1 MKKYFLA
8 VVTLFTI
15 TLATNCK
22 KDEEKKEEPPLKPT
36 PVEEY
41 QVSKDGT
48 TLTKWVGS
56 QTATVVDLTQNEAL
70 KQITKVGEDAF
81 KGQQNITEI
90 TLPST
95 VKSIGKRAFY
105 GCKDLKNITFA
116 KKANATGRTPLMS
129 RDSTVVEIPT
139 TIEEVGEEAFAQC
152 TSLYAI
158 TLPEGLQTIAKGL
171 FKGCFSLTTVNY
183 PSTVHTIE
191 DEAFYGCENLLKP
204 EYVFNVKTI
213 GNRAFYGCSKIKAAD
228 SFQIEN
234 SQVWQ
239 TPMFTIYAE
248 TIGEEAFA
256 NCTALNVV
264 SLRAAKELGKG
275 VFKGCTSLSL
285 IDISHAITSIPD
297 EAFSGCTN
305 LYNSPIS
312 GQNKNLVSIG
322 KKAFSGAKFSEIII
336 PSNITSIG
344 EGAFDDCELLTS
356 FELQSTTPPKID
368 AIKGIFSNY
377 SGDIFVPAGTV
388 DAYKRA
394 EGWRNYAHL
403 IKTIGSSNGGN
414 NNTNPDG
421 VTIEN
426 GVLIKWD
433 CNKIPADGKVVIPK
447 SVTKIGDSAFWE
459 CTSLVQVIVPEGVTS
474 IGHSSFKGC
483 TSLVTIVLPNSVTTV
498 GRSAFEYCK
507 IDGLTLHK
515 NTTVVGS
522 RAFANTKI
530 TSLTFLKEGITTVND
545 SLFFNAK
552 FTKGGTHTITL
563 PTGVTTIGAS
573 AFENCNV
580 TNVPIPN
587 GVTVIGKRAFANSEV
602 AIVTLPEGLTDINS
616 SVFENC
622 KHLKTVSI
630 GDKISSIAG
639 NVFKGCTELRA
650 VTIATTNPP
659 IIRGEG
665 LFSTASKLTDI
676 FVPAGTVDAYKR
688 AEGWRNYAHLIK
700 TIGSSNGGN
709 NNTNPDGV
717 TIENGVLIKW
727 DCNKIPA
734 DGKVVIPK
742 SVTKIGDSAFWEC
755 TSLVQVIVP
764 EGVTSIG
771 HSSFKGCT
779 SLVTIVLPN
788 SVKQFG
794 IRTFY
799 ECTSLKNI
807 NIPNGITTIYR
818 STFGKCSSLETI
830 SLPNSVAKIEMDA
843 FAGCTALKTIN
854 LPNNVTFDANCFN
867 GCKSLVSI
875 KLPNGIKEIPGGAF
889 FNSGLKSIEI
899 PNSVT
904 DLGGSCFAYCKSLT
918 SIKIPNTITKINT
931 WTFNECVSLKTVE
944 IPNSVTVLDDYC
956 FRKTYLL
963 TSIKIPNSVTKILR
977 AAFYESGLISVNIPS
992 SVTEI
997 GDSAFENCKNL
1008 TSITFSSVTPPAI
1021 GRNIFD
1027 NNTTI
1032 DIYVP
1037 ASAVETYKNNSSW
1050 KQYAKFIKAI
1060 GTTNN
1065 DDNESNYTSVPQ
1077 GVIIENGVLVKWP
1090 EVLIPNDG
1098 HVKVPYGVK
1107 TIGKGLVPA
1116 FLATAMEN
1124 FNPSQGGAPIG
1135 NGTLLK
1141 VTLPKTVTRIEAMG
1155 FAHCY
1160 RMHTLIMSDIE
1171 EIGTNAFAACMA
1183 LKKIVIPS
1191 WIKVLKALP
1200 QPDYVEG
1207 NIIIV
1212 CKSATPIP
1220 VRNLDSTMIR
1230 SEHKLLVPKGS
1241 KRAYQQADFWKDF
1254 PVIEEEK

>member
-36 PVEEY
+36 SVEEY

-56 QTATVVDLTQNEAL
+56 QTATVVDLTQNEVL
-70 KQITKVGEDAF
+70 KQITKVGDDAF

-116 KKANATGRTPLMS
+116 KKVNATGRTPLMS

-183 PSTVHTIE
+183 PSSVYTIE
-191 DEAFYGCENLLKP
+191 DEAFYGC
-204 EYVFNVKTI
+204 
-213 GNRAFYGCSKIKAAD
+213 
-228 SFQIEN
+228 
-234 SQVWQ
+234 
-239 TPMFTIYAE
+239 
-248 TIGEEAFA
+248 
-256 NCTALNVV
+256 
-264 SLRAAKELGKG
+264 
-275 VFKGCTSLSL
+275 
-285 IDISHAITSIPD
+285 
-297 EAFSGCTN
+297 TN
-305 LYNSPIS
+305 LHP
-312 GQNKNLVSIG
+312 
-322 KKAFSGAKFSEIII
+322 
-336 PSNITSIG
+336 
-344 EGAFDDCELLTS
+344 
-356 FELQSTTPPKID
+356 
-368 AIKGIFSNY
+368 
-377 SGDIFVPAGTV
+377 FVL
-388 DAYKRA
+388 
-394 EGWRNYAHL
+394 E
-403 IKTIGSSNGGN
+403 
-414 NNTNPDG
+414 
-421 VTIEN
+421 
-426 GVLIKWD
+426 
-433 CNKIPADGKVVIPK
+433 
-447 SVTKIGDSAFWE
+447 
-459 CTSLVQVIVPEGVTS
+459 
-474 IGHSSFKGC
+474 
-483 TSLVTIVLPNSVTTV
+483 SVTTV

-530 TSLTFLKEGITTVND
+530 TSLTFLEEGITTVND

-587 GVTVIGKRAFANSEV
+587 GVTVIGERAFANSEV

-650 VTIATTNPP
+650 ITIATTNPP

-709 NNTNPDGV
+709 NNTNPDGA

-734 DGKVVIPK
+734 DGKVVIPT

-779 SLVTIVLPN
+779 SLATIVLPN

-807 NIPNGITTIYR
+807 NIPNGITTIYG
-818 STFGKCSSLETI
+818 STFGNCSSLETI

-867 GCKSLVSI
+867 GCKSLANI
-875 KLPNGIKEIPGGAF
+875 KLPNGIKEIPAGAF

-899 PNSVT
+899 SNSVT
-904 DLGGSCFAYCKSLT
+904 DLGGSCFAHCKS
-918 SIKIPNTITKINT
+918 
-931 WTFNECVSLKTVE
+931 
-944 IPNSVTVLDDYC
+944 
-956 FRKTYLL
+956 L
-963 TSIKIPNSVTKILR
+963 TSIKIPNSVTKSLR

-1065 DDNESNYTSVPQ
+1065 DDNESNDTSVPQ

-1107 TIGKGLVPA
+1107 TIGKGYIPA

-1124 FNPSQGGAPIG
+1124 FDPSQGGAPIG

-1171 EIGTNAFAACMA
+1171 EIGTNAFTACMA

-1200 QPDYVEG
+1200 QPDG
-1207 NIIIV
+1207 NSVGESIMIV

>member
-81 KGQQNITEI
+81 KGQQKITEI

-158 TLPEGLQTIAKGL
+158 TLPEGLYTIAKGL

-183 PSTVHTIE
+183 PSSVYTIE
-191 DEAFYGCENLLKP
+191 DEAFYGCANLHP
-204 EYVFNVKTI
+204 
-213 GNRAFYGCSKIKAAD
+213 
-228 SFQIEN
+228 
-234 SQVWQ
+234 
-239 TPMFTIYAE
+239 
-248 TIGEEAFA
+248 
-256 NCTALNVV
+256 
-264 SLRAAKELGKG
+264 
-275 VFKGCTSLSL
+275 
-285 IDISHAITSIPD
+285 
-297 EAFSGCTN
+297 
-305 LYNSPIS
+305 
-312 GQNKNLVSIG
+312 
-322 KKAFSGAKFSEIII
+322 
-336 PSNITSIG
+336 
-344 EGAFDDCELLTS
+344 
-356 FELQSTTPPKID
+356 
-368 AIKGIFSNY
+368 
-377 SGDIFVPAGTV
+377 FVL
-388 DAYKRA
+388 
-394 EGWRNYAHL
+394 E
-403 IKTIGSSNGGN
+403 
-414 NNTNPDG
+414 
-421 VTIEN
+421 
-426 GVLIKWD
+426 
-433 CNKIPADGKVVIPK
+433 
-447 SVTKIGDSAFWE
+447 
-459 CTSLVQVIVPEGVTS
+459 
-474 IGHSSFKGC
+474 
-483 TSLVTIVLPNSVTTV
+483 SVTTV

-515 NTTVVGS
+515 NTTVVGV

-587 GVTVIGKRAFANSEV
+587 GVTVIGERAFANSEV

-709 NNTNPDGV
+709 NNTNPNGA

-734 DGKVVIPK
+734 DGKVVIPT
-742 SVTKIGDSAFWEC
+742 SVTKIGDGAFWEC

-818 STFGKCSSLETI
+818 ATFANCSSLETI

-867 GCKSLVSI
+867 GCKSLGSI
-875 KLPNGIKEIPGGAF
+875 KLPNGIKEIPAGAF
-889 FNSGLKSIEI
+889 FDSGLKSIEI

-904 DLGGSCFAYCKSLT
+904 DLGGSCFAHCKSLT
-918 SIKIPNTITKINT
+918 SIKIPN
-931 WTFNECVSLKTVE
+931 
-944 IPNSVTVLDDYC
+944 SVTDL
-956 FRKTYLL
+956 
-963 TSIKIPNSVTKILR
+963 
-977 AAFYESGLISVNIPS
+977 
-992 SVTEI
+992 
-997 GDSAFENCKNL
+997 GDSCFAHCKSL

-1065 DDNESNYTSVPQ
+1065 DDNESNDTSVPQ

-1107 TIGKGLVPA
+1107 TIGKGYIPA

-1171 EIGTNAFAACMA
+1171 EIGTNAFTACMA

-1207 NIIIV
+1207 DIIIV

-1220 VRNLDSTMIR
+1220 VRNLNNSMIR
-1230 SEHKLLVPKGS
+1230 SNHKLLVPKGS
-1241 KRAYQQADFWKDF
+1241 KQAYQQADFWKDF

>member
-41 QVSKDGT
+41 QVSKDGI

-70 KQITKVGEDAF
+70 KQITKVGDDAF

-158 TLPEGLQTIAKGL
+158 TLPEGLHTIAKGL

-183 PSTVHTIE
+183 PSSVYTIE
-191 DEAFYGCENLLKP
+191 DEAFYGC
-204 EYVFNVKTI
+204 
-213 GNRAFYGCSKIKAAD
+213 
-228 SFQIEN
+228 
-234 SQVWQ
+234 
-239 TPMFTIYAE
+239 
-248 TIGEEAFA
+248 
-256 NCTALNVV
+256 
-264 SLRAAKELGKG
+264 
-275 VFKGCTSLSL
+275 
-285 IDISHAITSIPD
+285 
-297 EAFSGCTN
+297 TN
-305 LYNSPIS
+305 LHP
-312 GQNKNLVSIG
+312 
-322 KKAFSGAKFSEIII
+322 
-336 PSNITSIG
+336 
-344 EGAFDDCELLTS
+344 
-356 FELQSTTPPKID
+356 
-368 AIKGIFSNY
+368 
-377 SGDIFVPAGTV
+377 FVL
-388 DAYKRA
+388 
-394 EGWRNYAHL
+394 E
-403 IKTIGSSNGGN
+403 
-414 NNTNPDG
+414 
-421 VTIEN
+421 
-426 GVLIKWD
+426 
-433 CNKIPADGKVVIPK
+433 
-447 SVTKIGDSAFWE
+447 
-459 CTSLVQVIVPEGVTS
+459 
-474 IGHSSFKGC
+474 
-483 TSLVTIVLPNSVTTV
+483 SVTTV

-530 TSLTFLKEGITTVND
+530 TSLTFLEEGITTVND

-587 GVTVIGKRAFANSEV
+587 GVTVIGERAFANSEV

-639 NVFKGCTELRA
+639 NVFEGCTELRA

-700 TIGSSNGGN
+700 SKGG
-709 NNTNPDGV
+709 DSEE
-717 TIENGVLIKW
+717 ILIRDGVLIKYP
-727 DCNKIPA
+727 CKEIPA
-734 DGKVVIPK
+734 DGHLTLPNTITVIGNSAISNCTKLKSIVIPS
-742 SVTKIGDSAFWEC
+742 SVTKIGAGAFE
-755 TSLVQVIVP
+755 S
-764 EGVTSIG
+764 
-771 HSSFKGCT
+771 
-779 SLVTIVLPN
+779 
-788 SVKQFG
+788 
-794 IRTFY
+794 
-799 ECTSLKNI
+799 
-807 NIPNGITTIYR
+807 
-818 STFGKCSSLETI
+818 
-830 SLPNSVAKIEMDA
+830 
-843 FAGCTALKTIN
+843 CTAL
-854 LPNNVTFDANCFN
+854 
-867 GCKSLVSI
+867 SSI
-875 KLPNGIKEIPGGAF
+875 
-889 FNSGLKSIEI
+889 
-899 PNSVT
+899 T
-904 DLGGSCFAYCKSLT
+904 
-918 SIKIPNTITKINT
+918 IPNTVTEIQGTAFDNCISLRT
-931 WTFNECVSLKTVE
+931 IHLPASIRRLGIATFFRCSNLTTVE
-944 IPNSVTVLDDYC
+944 IESIVPPIIANGDDGVIFSRSGIQEIIVPNNSV
-956 FRKTYLL
+956 
-963 TSIKIPNSVTKILR
+963 N
-977 AAFYESGLISVNIPS
+977 
-992 SVTEI
+992 
-997 GDSAFENCKNL
+997 
-1008 TSITFSSVTPPAI
+1008 
-1021 GRNIFD
+1021 
-1027 NNTTI
+1027 
-1032 DIYVP
+1032 
-1037 ASAVETYKNNSSW
+1037 TYKTTAGWREYADKIRGKNSNS
-1050 KQYAKFIKAI
+1050 
-1060 GTTNN
+1060 NN
-1065 DDNESNYTSVPQ
+1065 DDSESNDTSVPQ

-1107 TIGKGLVPA
+1107 TIGKGYIPA

-1124 FNPSQGGAPIG
+1124 FNPSQGVPIG

-1141 VTLPKTVTRIEAMG
+1141 VTLPRTVTRIEAMG

-1171 EIGTNAFAACMA
+1171 EIGTNAFTACMA

-1200 QPDYVEG
+1200 QPDG
-1207 NIIIV
+1207 NSVGESIMIV

-1220 VRNLDSTMIR
+1220 VRNLNSTMIR

>member
-41 QVSKDGT
+41 QVSKDGI

-70 KQITKVGEDAF
+70 KQITKVGDDAF

-158 TLPEGLQTIAKGL
+158 TLPEGLHTIAKGL

-183 PSTVHTIE
+183 PSSVYTIE
-191 DEAFYGCENLLKP
+191 DEAFYGC
-204 EYVFNVKTI
+204 
-213 GNRAFYGCSKIKAAD
+213 
-228 SFQIEN
+228 
-234 SQVWQ
+234 
-239 TPMFTIYAE
+239 
-248 TIGEEAFA
+248 
-256 NCTALNVV
+256 
-264 SLRAAKELGKG
+264 
-275 VFKGCTSLSL
+275 
-285 IDISHAITSIPD
+285 
-297 EAFSGCTN
+297 TN
-305 LYNSPIS
+305 LHP
-312 GQNKNLVSIG
+312 
-322 KKAFSGAKFSEIII
+322 
-336 PSNITSIG
+336 
-344 EGAFDDCELLTS
+344 
-356 FELQSTTPPKID
+356 
-368 AIKGIFSNY
+368 
-377 SGDIFVPAGTV
+377 FVL
-388 DAYKRA
+388 
-394 EGWRNYAHL
+394 E
-403 IKTIGSSNGGN
+403 
-414 NNTNPDG
+414 
-421 VTIEN
+421 
-426 GVLIKWD
+426 
-433 CNKIPADGKVVIPK
+433 
-447 SVTKIGDSAFWE
+447 
-459 CTSLVQVIVPEGVTS
+459 
-474 IGHSSFKGC
+474 
-483 TSLVTIVLPNSVTTV
+483 SVTTV

-530 TSLTFLKEGITTVND
+530 TSLTFLEEGITTVND

-587 GVTVIGKRAFANSEV
+587 GVTVIGERAFANSEV

-639 NVFKGCTELRA
+639 DVFKGCTELRA

-659 IIRGEG
+659 IIRGEE

-676 FVPAGTVDAYKR
+676 FVPAGTVDAYKG

-700 TIGSSNGGN
+700 SKGG
-709 NNTNPDGV
+709 DSEE
-717 TIENGVLIKW
+717 ILIRDGVLIKYP
-727 DCNKIPA
+727 CKEIPA
-734 DGKVVIPK
+734 DGHLTLPNTITVIGNSAISNCTKLKSIVIPS
-742 SVTKIGDSAFWEC
+742 SVTKIGAGAFE
-755 TSLVQVIVP
+755 S
-764 EGVTSIG
+764 
-771 HSSFKGCT
+771 
-779 SLVTIVLPN
+779 
-788 SVKQFG
+788 
-794 IRTFY
+794 
-799 ECTSLKNI
+799 
-807 NIPNGITTIYR
+807 
-818 STFGKCSSLETI
+818 
-830 SLPNSVAKIEMDA
+830 
-843 FAGCTALKTIN
+843 CTAL
-854 LPNNVTFDANCFN
+854 
-867 GCKSLVSI
+867 SSI
-875 KLPNGIKEIPGGAF
+875 
-889 FNSGLKSIEI
+889 
-899 PNSVT
+899 T
-904 DLGGSCFAYCKSLT
+904 
-918 SIKIPNTITKINT
+918 IPNTVTEIQGTAFDNCISLRT
-931 WTFNECVSLKTVE
+931 IHLPASIRRLGIATFFRCSNLTTVE
-944 IPNSVTVLDDYC
+944 IESIVPPIIANEDDGVIFSRSGIQEIIVPNNSV
-956 FRKTYLL
+956 
-963 TSIKIPNSVTKILR
+963 N
-977 AAFYESGLISVNIPS
+977 
-992 SVTEI
+992 
-997 GDSAFENCKNL
+997 
-1008 TSITFSSVTPPAI
+1008 
-1021 GRNIFD
+1021 
-1027 NNTTI
+1027 
-1032 DIYVP
+1032 
-1037 ASAVETYKNNSSW
+1037 TYKTTAGWREYADKIRGKNSNS
-1050 KQYAKFIKAI
+1050 
-1060 GTTNN
+1060 NN
-1065 DDNESNYTSVPQ
+1065 DDNESNDTSVPE

-1107 TIGKGLVPA
+1107 TIGKGYIPA

-1124 FNPSQGGAPIG
+1124 FNPSQGVPIG

-1141 VTLPKTVTRIEAMG
+1141 VTLPRTVTRIEAMG

-1171 EIGTNAFAACMA
+1171 EIGTNAFTACMA

-1200 QPDYVEG
+1200 QPDG
-1207 NIIIV
+1207 NSVGESIMIV

-1220 VRNLDSTMIR
+1220 VRNLNSTMIR

>member
-41 QVSKDGT
+41 QVSKDGI

-70 KQITKVGEDAF
+70 KQITKVGDDAF

-158 TLPEGLQTIAKGL
+158 TLPEGLHTIAKGL

-183 PSTVHTIE
+183 PSSVYTIE
-191 DEAFYGCENLLKP
+191 DEAFYGC
-204 EYVFNVKTI
+204 
-213 GNRAFYGCSKIKAAD
+213 
-228 SFQIEN
+228 
-234 SQVWQ
+234 
-239 TPMFTIYAE
+239 
-248 TIGEEAFA
+248 
-256 NCTALNVV
+256 
-264 SLRAAKELGKG
+264 
-275 VFKGCTSLSL
+275 
-285 IDISHAITSIPD
+285 
-297 EAFSGCTN
+297 TN
-305 LYNSPIS
+305 LHP
-312 GQNKNLVSIG
+312 
-322 KKAFSGAKFSEIII
+322 
-336 PSNITSIG
+336 
-344 EGAFDDCELLTS
+344 
-356 FELQSTTPPKID
+356 
-368 AIKGIFSNY
+368 
-377 SGDIFVPAGTV
+377 FVL
-388 DAYKRA
+388 
-394 EGWRNYAHL
+394 E
-403 IKTIGSSNGGN
+403 
-414 NNTNPDG
+414 
-421 VTIEN
+421 
-426 GVLIKWD
+426 
-433 CNKIPADGKVVIPK
+433 
-447 SVTKIGDSAFWE
+447 
-459 CTSLVQVIVPEGVTS
+459 
-474 IGHSSFKGC
+474 
-483 TSLVTIVLPNSVTTV
+483 SVTTV

-530 TSLTFLKEGITTVND
+530 TSLTFLEEGITTVND

-587 GVTVIGKRAFANSEV
+587 GVTVIGERAFANSEV

-639 NVFKGCTELRA
+639 DVFKGCTELRA

-659 IIRGEG
+659 IIRGEE

-676 FVPAGTVDAYKR
+676 FVPAGTVDAYKG

-700 TIGSSNGGN
+700 SKGG
-709 NNTNPDGV
+709 DSEE
-717 TIENGVLIKW
+717 ILIRDGVLIKYP
-727 DCNKIPA
+727 CKEIPA
-734 DGKVVIPK
+734 DGHLTLPNTITVIGNSAISNCTKLKSIVIPS
-742 SVTKIGDSAFWEC
+742 SVTKIGAGAFE
-755 TSLVQVIVP
+755 S
-764 EGVTSIG
+764 
-771 HSSFKGCT
+771 
-779 SLVTIVLPN
+779 
-788 SVKQFG
+788 
-794 IRTFY
+794 
-799 ECTSLKNI
+799 
-807 NIPNGITTIYR
+807 
-818 STFGKCSSLETI
+818 
-830 SLPNSVAKIEMDA
+830 
-843 FAGCTALKTIN
+843 CTAL
-854 LPNNVTFDANCFN
+854 
-867 GCKSLVSI
+867 SSI
-875 KLPNGIKEIPGGAF
+875 
-889 FNSGLKSIEI
+889 
-899 PNSVT
+899 T
-904 DLGGSCFAYCKSLT
+904 
-918 SIKIPNTITKINT
+918 IPNTVTEIQGTAFDNCISLRT
-931 WTFNECVSLKTVE
+931 IHLPASIRRLGIATFFRCSNLTTVE
-944 IPNSVTVLDDYC
+944 IESIVPPIIANGDDGVIFSRSGIQEIIVPNNSV
-956 FRKTYLL
+956 
-963 TSIKIPNSVTKILR
+963 N
-977 AAFYESGLISVNIPS
+977 
-992 SVTEI
+992 
-997 GDSAFENCKNL
+997 
-1008 TSITFSSVTPPAI
+1008 
-1021 GRNIFD
+1021 
-1027 NNTTI
+1027 
-1032 DIYVP
+1032 
-1037 ASAVETYKNNSSW
+1037 TYKTTAGWREYADKIRGKNSNS
-1050 KQYAKFIKAI
+1050 
-1060 GTTNN
+1060 NN
-1065 DDNESNYTSVPQ
+1065 DDNESNDTSVPE

-1107 TIGKGLVPA
+1107 TIGKGYIPA

-1124 FNPSQGGAPIG
+1124 FNPSQGVPIG

-1141 VTLPKTVTRIEAMG
+1141 VTLPRTVTRIEAMG

-1171 EIGTNAFAACMA
+1171 EIGTNAFTACMA

-1200 QPDYVEG
+1200 QPDG
-1207 NIIIV
+1207 NSVGESIMIV

-1220 VRNLDSTMIR
+1220 VRNLNSTMIR